1 MLTVPWYG
9 CASRHDLGPLATV
22 PSHVLNVAAV
32 PASDGA
38 RRFGGVARL
47 YGEAALAVLARAH
60 VCVVGI
66 GGVGSWTA
74 EALAR
79 SAVGRLTLI
88 DLDHIAESN
97 LNRQVHA
104 LDSTL
109 GASKVEAMRAR
120 IAGIAP
126 QCRVAAVDDFVTVEN
141 VERLVPPDALVV
153 DAIDAPR
160 AKAALIALARRRGQA
175 IVVCGAAG
183 GRTDPLRLR
192 REDLARVRGDAL
204 LAAVRA
210 RLRREHGFP
219 REPGRPFRIEAL
231 FSDQPAPRAAR
242 DAAACDADAPASQAA
257 ASGAPLGC
265 AGYGS
270 LVTVTATMGLAA
282 ASWALDAALAPARRP
297 ARSSSMEVQ

>member
-1 MLTVPWYG
+1 M
-9 CASRHDLGPLATV
+9 
-22 PSHVLNVAAV
+22 AAG
-32 PASDGA
+32 PASGDA

-47 YGEAALAVLARAH
+47 YGEAALAVLAHAH
-60 VCVVGI
+60 VCVAGI
-66 GGVGSWTA
+66 GGVGSWTV

-79 SAVGRLTLI
+79 SGVGSLTLI

-109 GASKVEAMRAR
+109 GASKVEVMRAR
-120 IAGIAP
+120 IADIAP
-126 QCRVAAVDDFVTVEN
+126 RCRVAVADDFVTAEN
-141 VERLVPPDALVV
+141 AGRLVPPDALIV

-160 AKAALIALARRRGQA
+160 AKAALVALARRRGQA

-192 REDLARVRGDAL
+192 RDDLARVRGDAL
-204 LAAVRA
+204 LAAVRT

-219 REPGRPFRIEAL
+219 REPGRPFGVEAL
-231 FSDQPAPRAAR
+231 FSDQPAAR
-242 DAAACDADAPASQAA
+242 DGAACDADASEPQAA
-257 ASGAPLGC
+257 PGGAPLGC

-282 ASWALDAALAPARRP
+282 ASWALDAALARARASARAQPSSPSAAATPAP
-297 ARSSSMEVQ
+297 